1 MAMTRGRA
9 ILYGGLT
16 VGTLDFL
23 DACIFFGIRNGT
35 TPINIAHSI
44 AAGWL
49 GGAAA
54 RAGGLPTA
62 ALGVLSH
69 YFIAFSIV
77 TVFVTASAMI
87 PALLKKPVITGMLYG
102 IAVYF
107 FMNWVVIPNSA
118 IGGTPRLV
126 FNGPFFNGIF
136 IHMFGI
142 GLPSA
147 LFARRTMHHGDH

>member
-23 DACIFFGIRNGT
+23 DAWIFFGIRNGS
-35 TPINIAHSI
+35 TPISIGHSI

-49 GGAAA
+49 GAQAS
-54 RAGGLPTA
+54 RAGGVPTGL
-62 ALGVLSH
+62 LGIGQHFVNATLIVSVYVLIS
-69 YFIAFSIV
+69 S
-77 TVFVTASAMI
+77 MI
-87 PALLKKPVITGMLYG
+87 PVLRKQWVVCGILYG

-136 IHMFGI
+136 IHMFGV
-142 GLPSA
+142 GLPTA
-147 LFARRTMHHGDH
+147 LFARRTR

>member
-1 MAMTRGRA
+1 MTRARA
-9 ILYGGLT
+9 ILYGGLI

-23 DACIFFGIRNGT
+23 DACIFFGIRNGA
-35 TPINIAHSI
+35 TPISISHSI

-49 GGAAA
+49 GGPAA

-62 ALGVLSH
+62 ALGFFTH
-69 YFIAFSIV
+69 YLNAFLIV
-77 TVFVTASAMI
+77 TVFVLASSRL
-87 PALLKKPVITGMLYG
+87 PALIKKPIITGMIYG

-107 FMNWVVIPNSA
+107 FMNWVVIPMSA

-126 FNGPFFNGIF
+126 VNGPFLNGIL
-136 IHMFGI
+136 IHMLGV

-147 LFARRTMHHGDH
+147 WFAVKCNTKDTK